1 MRKLLWHVQERSLPK
16 HPYRD
21 SALIYGGLAA
31 LVVVIAAATGGN
43 LVKAVIVA
51 GVAFVAATL
60 YSWWR
65 VRERLR
71 DEERKAR

>member
-1 MRKLLWHVQERSLPK
+1 VRKLRWQLYEATPSK

-21 SALIYGGLAA
+21 SAIVYGALA
-31 LVVVIAAATGGN
+31 VVVVVVAAATGGN

-51 GVAFVAATL
+51 AAVFVAATL

-65 VRERLR
+65 WHAKLR
-71 DEERKAR
+71 RPKESGE